1 MLTYHLGTD
10 DLARVRLAISPMGE
24 TSLSL
29 WSLVLGPMGR
39 PYLAPWHE
47 NAMARRD
54 DYDFAL
60 LTALVSPSGFSMP
73 DFINPPLRT
82 TRPGLDDEYELI
94 ANTRTDLVVR
104 DLTAICDGLEPR
116 PEIAALLDDPAN
128 AGRVVADALRN
139 YHEVVIAPYWSK
151 IARVLESDIT
161 FRGREFGQRGV
172 AGLFDGLTEG
182 IRWLDDGTIEVT
194 MSCDREDESHA
205 NGNGVVLTPSVF
217 TRRAVS
223 WRYAECTQPWVSYP
237 ARGAGLLMGTPA
249 VVRNSALC
257 DLVGGP
263 KSDILCALS
272 EPASTSE
279 LAHRF
284 SVTPSAVSQ
293 NLRVLGENGLVES
306 SRHGREVLYRLS
318 ETGRRLVDGADRP
331 TRSRADWKHEYT
343 H

>member
-29 WSLVLGPMGR
+29 WSLVLGPRGR
-39 PYLAPWHE
+39 PHVSAWHQ
-47 NAMARRD
+47 NAVARRD
-54 DYDFAL
+54 EYDFAL
-60 LTALVSPSGFSMP
+60 LTALVSPSGFSLP
-73 DFINPPLRT
+73 DFINPPLQT
-82 TRPGLDDEYELI
+82 TRPSLDDEYELI
-94 ANTRTDLVVR
+94 ANTPADLVVR
-104 DLTAICDGLEPR
+104 DLTSVCDGLEPR
-116 PEIAALLDDPAN
+116 PEIAALLDDPAH
-128 AGRVVADALRN
+128 AGRSVADALRR
-139 YHEVVIAPYWSK
+139 YHDVVIAPYWSK

-182 IRWLDDGTIEVT
+182 IRWLDDGTIEVI
-194 MSCDREDESHA
+194 MSCDREDESH
-205 NGNGVVLTPSVF
+205 GSGDGVVLTPSVF

-237 ARGAGLLMGTPA
+237 ARGAGLLMGSPA
-249 VVRNSALC
+249 VVRNGALC

-263 KSDILCALS
+263 KSDILCALT

-293 NLRVLGENGLVES
+293 NLRVLGDNGLVES

-318 ETGRRLVDGADRP
+318 DTGRRLVDGAGRGVVGE
-331 TRSRADWKHEYT
+331 RVSGRLRA
-343 H
+343 